1 MFNYFLNEKIK
12 KEHDKKLLDQE
23 KNRQYEIQRKS
34 TLIIIK
40 KIYLF

>member
-1 MFNYFLNEKIK
+1 MFNYFLKEKIK
-12 KEHDKKLLDQE
+12 KEQDKKHIDQE
-23 KNRQYEIQRKS
+23 KSRQYEIQRKS

>member
-12 KEHDKKLLDQE
+12 KQQDKKLLDQE
-23 KNRQYEIQRKS
+23 KTRQYEIQRKS

-40 KIYLF
+40 KTYLF